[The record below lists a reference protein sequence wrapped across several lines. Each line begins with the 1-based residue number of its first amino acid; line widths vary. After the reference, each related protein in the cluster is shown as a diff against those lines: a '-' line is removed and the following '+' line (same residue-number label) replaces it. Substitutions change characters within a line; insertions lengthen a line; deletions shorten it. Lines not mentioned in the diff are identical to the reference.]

1 MFVGVKSLKHNVRTT
16 LRFSG
21 DSRISK
27 VEDHFGAKEK
37 VGGQPKCLSCM
48 GIFYVN
54 QKNLNVNLRH
64 NWGGHPMV
72 HLGLP

>member
-27 VEDHFGAKEK
+27 VESHFGAKEK
-37 VGGQPKCLSCM
+37 VGA
-48 GIFYVN
+48 
-54 QKNLNVNLRH
+54 NVNIYLAWTFFMLTKRT
-64 NWGGHPMV
+64 
-72 HLGLP
+72 